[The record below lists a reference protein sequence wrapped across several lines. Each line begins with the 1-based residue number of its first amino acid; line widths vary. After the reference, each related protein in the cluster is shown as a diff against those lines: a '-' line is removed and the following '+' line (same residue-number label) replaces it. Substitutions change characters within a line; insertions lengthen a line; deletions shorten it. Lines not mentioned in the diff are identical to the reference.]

1 MLDAAGGVRLKPGI
15 RVNFFTFDRDETAPG
30 IGRNNADRD
39 IVARVVLFAVELD
52 LELGIFFQRA
62 RSCSL
67 TNDRKMQ
74 LAQGAVLI
82 VAQLEDVVARL
93 RGRQRV
99 MQSAGRNRDLFRC
112 GGTLALE
119 RSVDVITVL

>member
-52 LELGIFFQRA
+52 LELGVFFQRA
-62 RSCSL
+62 CSYSL

-82 VAQLEDVVARL
+82 IAQLEDVIARL
-93 RGRQRV
+93 LRWERV
-99 MQSAGRNRDLFRC
+99 MQSPSRNRDLFRF
-112 GGTLALE
+112 GGTLAQD
-119 RSVDVITVL
+119 RFVDVISVL